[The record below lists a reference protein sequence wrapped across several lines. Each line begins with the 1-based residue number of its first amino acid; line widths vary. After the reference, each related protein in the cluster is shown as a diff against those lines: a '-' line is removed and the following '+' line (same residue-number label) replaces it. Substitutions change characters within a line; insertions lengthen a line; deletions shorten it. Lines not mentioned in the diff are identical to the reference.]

1 MKNLSPSL
9 AALALAGI
17 AATPSFGASI
27 ADDLT
32 LKVKGVIQARAT
44 LGADAT
50 DNQGNGQDFYGTNG
64 VGANPNPATS
74 TGSESE
80 MVRFGIRRARLSFD
94 AANSTGWFANT
105 TIRAEPI
112 ELSGGNANSTGV
124 AIYYAYIGKRFKGE
138 TIEHEL
144 KLGLD
149 KSWNNEG
156 SISSSN
162 QLFGVSR
169 PLATLID
176 FQREPGV
183 SYKLSAPFLKAGFDI
198 QNGTNLSRNA
208 GSTPPSPVG
217 PNTNGNSGN
226 YDKKPTPFTSFR
238 IEVSPGAEFM
248 PVKKTESWAGAEGR
262 HALLGFE
269 YQNSGNSYAVINEE
283 RKFTEFGPD
292 LMGHWNGLSFLAE
305 YRWTKLSQESTGAS
319 SLPSTAPGSIDGQSW
334 GVQGG
339 YAIPLENGLVIEP
352 AIRYSITNLDSDQ
365 EENSSWGLNGSRDNN
380 VGNPANYLTQT
391 GLTNAGI
398 AAGSTNFGSGSQFDI
413 GVNLYWNGHANKTQ
427 IGYMMWTAE
436 SGSAEASAFYV
447 QQQVTF

>member
-50 DNQGNGQDFYGTNG
+50 DNQGHSQDFYGTNG
-64 VGANPNPATS
+64 VGANPNPAAS

-80 MVRFGIRRARLSFD
+80 TVRFGIRRARLAFD
-94 AANSTGWFANT
+94 ATNSTGWFANT

-112 ELSGGNANSTGV
+112 ELSGGNNNGAGL

-149 KSWNNEG
+149 KPFNNEG

-162 QLFGVSR
+162 QLLGMQR
-169 PLATLID
+169 PLAALID
-176 FQREPGV
+176 FQREPGL
-183 SYKLSAPFLKAGFDI
+183 SYRVAAPFLKAGVDV
-198 QNGTNLSRNA
+198 QNGTNITRNA

-217 PNTNGNSGN
+217 PNTNANSGN

-248 PVKKTESWAGAEGR
+248 PTKKTESWAGQEGTQ
-262 HALLGFE
+262 ALLGFE
-269 YQNSGNSYAVINEE
+269 WQNSGNSYAVVNEQ
-283 RKFTEFGPD
+283 RKFQEFGPD
-292 LMGHWNGLSFLAE
+292 LLVHVNGLSFLAE
-305 YRWTKLSQESTGAS
+305 YRWTKLDRDSTGAS
-319 SLPSTAPGSIDGQSW
+319 GLPGTEASSIDGQNW
-334 GVQGG
+334 GLQAG
-339 YAIPLENGLVIEP
+339 YAIPLDNGLVIEP
-352 AIRYSITNLDSDQ
+352 AIRYSLTNLDKSQD
-365 EENSSWGLNGSRDNN
+365 ENSSWGINSSRDNSMN
-380 VGNPANYLTQT
+380 NPANFLTQT

-398 AAGSTNFGSGSQFDI
+398 AAGSTNFGSGAQFDI

-427 IGYMMWTAE
+427 IGYMTWTAE
-436 SGSAEASAFYV
+436 AGSADARAFYV